1 MQLMIIII
9 FANYIGEKKKLGITY
24 SYPQTKMKEKKNYCR
39 RSENEIIDPA
49 AAARVLLRHAAKLE
63 MP

>member
-1 MQLMIIII
+1 
-9 FANYIGEKKKLGITY
+9 
-24 SYPQTKMKEKKNYCR
+24 MKEKKNYCR